1 MTLMETVKGALGEMT
16 NSERQVAA
24 YYFGHAGDFAFF
36 TLDKMADAVETSTT
50 SVLRFCRRL
59 GFVGYKDFQQAV
71 RQELHRQPDLLDK
84 LHRTQS
90 SAPGDE
96 LLNKTVVQDIA
107 CIQQTFTTIPYD
119 RIVDTV
125 RLLWKA
131 RRVYTFGM
139 KESFALAHYAYTR
152 IGAVRGEVHL
162 LGAGLNGEVETLLDL
177 TPADVCLVFL
187 FHRYTKQSLSVLEM
201 LKKQGVPV
209 VLVTAAPYDQVEVL
223 ATVLLPCCVD
233 AEGIKNT
240 AVAPVCLAD
249 YLCNAMAV
257 ADGDAAAK
265 RMQQLEKLYQEQ
277 DVLGY

>member
-16 NSERQVAA
+16 KSERQVAA
-24 YYFGHAGDFAFF
+24 YYFANAGDFAFF
-36 TLDKMADAVETSTT
+36 TLDKMADSVETSTT

-59 GFVGYKDFQQAV
+59 GFAGYKDFQQAV

-90 SAPGDE
+90 SDD
-96 LLNKTVVQDIA
+96 LLNKTLGQNMA
-107 CIQQTFTTIPYD
+107 CIQNTFAAMPYD
-119 RIVDTV
+119 RLVDTV
-125 RLLWKA
+125 GLLTKA

-152 IGAVRGEVHL
+152 FGSVRPEVHL
-162 LGAGLNGEVETLLDL
+162 LGAGVNGEVEKLLDL
-177 TPADVCLVFL
+177 TGEDVCLVYL
-187 FHRYTKQSLSVLEM
+187 FHRYTKQTLCVLET
-201 LKKQGVPV
+201 LKNRGIPV
-209 VLVTAAPYDQVEVL
+209 VLVTAAPYDQVEAF
-223 ATVLLPCCVD
+223 ATILLPCFVD

-240 AVAPVCLAD
+240 AVAPICLAD
-249 YLCNAMAV
+249 YLCNALAV
-257 ADGDAAAK
+257 ENSDAAAM

>member
-16 NSERQVAA
+16 KSERQVAA
-24 YYFGHAGDFAFF
+24 YYFANAGDFAFF
-36 TLDKMADAVETSTT
+36 TLDKMADSVETSTT

-59 GFVGYKDFQQAV
+59 GFAGYKDFQQAV

-90 SAPGDE
+90 SDD
-96 LLNKTVVQDIA
+96 LLNKTLDQNMA
-107 CIQQTFTTIPYD
+107 CIQNTFAAMPYD
-119 RIVDTV
+119 RLVDTV
-125 RLLWKA
+125 GLLTKA

-152 IGAVRGEVHL
+152 FGSVRPEVHL
-162 LGAGLNGEVETLLDL
+162 LGAGMNGEVEALLDI
-177 TPADVCLVFL
+177 TPADVCLAFL
-187 FHRYTKQSLSVLEM
+187 FHRYTKQSLHILES
-201 LKKQGVPV
+201 LKNRGVPV
-209 VLVTAAPYDQVEVL
+209 VLVTAAPYDQVEAM
-223 ATVLLPCCVD
+223 ATVLLPCRVD
-233 AEGIKNT
+233 ADGIKNT

-249 YLCNAMAV
+249 YLCNALAV
-257 ADGDAAAK
+257 ENSDAAAM

>member
-16 NSERQVAA
+16 KSERQVAA
-24 YYFGHAGDFAFF
+24 YYFANAGDFAFF
-36 TLDKMADAVETSTT
+36 TLDKMADSVETSTT

-59 GFVGYKDFQQAV
+59 GFAGYKDFQQAV

-90 SAPGDE
+90 SDD
-96 LLNKTVVQDIA
+96 LLNKTLGQNMA
-107 CIQQTFTTIPYD
+107 CIQNTFAAMPYD
-119 RIVDTV
+119 RLVDTV
-125 RLLWKA
+125 GLLTKA

-152 IGAVRGEVHL
+152 FGSVRPEVHL
-162 LGAGLNGEVETLLDL
+162 LGAGVNGEVEKLLDL
-177 TPADVCLVFL
+177 TGEDVCLVYL
-187 FHRYTKQSLSVLEM
+187 FHRYTKQSLHILES
-201 LKKQGVPV
+201 LKNRGVPV
-209 VLVTAAPYDQVEVL
+209 VLVTAAPYDQVEAM
-223 ATVLLPCCVD
+223 ATVLLPCRVD
-233 AEGIKNT
+233 ADGIKNT

-249 YLCNAMAV
+249 YLCNALAV
-257 ADGDAAAK
+257 ENSDAAAM

>member
-16 NSERQVAA
+16 RSERQVAA

-59 GFVGYKDFQQAV
+59 GFAGYKDFQQAV

-84 LHRTQS
+84 LQRTQS
-90 SAPGDE
+90 SDD
-96 LLNKTVVQDIA
+96 LLNKTLGQNIA
-107 CIQQTFTTIPYD
+107 CIQNTFAAIGYD
-119 RIVDTV
+119 RLVDTV
-125 RLLWKA
+125 RLLSNA

-139 KESFALAHYAYTR
+139 KESYALAHYAYTR
-152 IGAVRGEVHL
+152 FSAVRSEVHL
-162 LGAGLNGEVETLLDL
+162 LGAGMNGEVETLLDV
-177 TPADVCLVFL
+177 TAEDVCLVYL
-187 FHRYTKQSLSVLEM
+187 FHRYTRQTLSVLET

-209 VLVTAAPYDQVEVL
+209 VLVTAAPYDQVEDYVK
-223 ATVLLPCCVD
+223 VLLPCSVD
-233 AEGIKNT
+233 AGGIKNT

-249 YLCNAMAV
+249 YLCNALAV
-257 ADGDAAAK
+257 EKGDAAAK
-265 RMQQLEKLYQEQ
+265 RMQQLEKLYKEQ

>member
-16 NSERQVAA
+16 RSERQVAA

-59 GFVGYKDFQQAV
+59 GFAGYKDFQQAV

-90 SAPGDE
+90 SDD
-96 LLNKTVVQDIA
+96 LLNKTVGQGIA
-107 CIQQTFTTIPYD
+107 CIQNTFDTIPYE
-119 RIVDTV
+119 RLLDTV
-125 RLLWKA
+125 GLLSKA

-152 IGAVRGEVHL
+152 IASVRGEVHL
-162 LGAGLNGEVETLLDL
+162 LGAGLNGETETLLDL
-177 TPADVCLVFL
+177 TAEDICLVYL
-187 FHRYTKQSLSVLEM
+187 FHRYTKQTLTVLET

-209 VLVTAAPYDQVEVL
+209 VLITAAPYEQVEGY
-223 ATVLLPCCVD
+223 AKVLLPCCVD
-233 AEGIKNT
+233 AGGIKNT
-240 AVAPVCLAD
+240 ALAPVCLAD
-249 YLCNAMAV
+249 HLCNALAV
-257 ADGDAAAK
+257 EKGDDAAK

-277 DVLGY
+277 GILGY